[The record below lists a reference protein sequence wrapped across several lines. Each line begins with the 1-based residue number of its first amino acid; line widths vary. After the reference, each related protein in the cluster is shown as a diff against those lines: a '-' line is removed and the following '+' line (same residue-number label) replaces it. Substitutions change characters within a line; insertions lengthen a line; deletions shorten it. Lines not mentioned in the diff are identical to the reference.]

1 MTADVLATRTSSL
14 GECRAR
20 TGSRAEDQL
29 AGGVQGPHRQQS
41 RGAPRWGSAGPAQA
55 AEQRTTSLGECRA
68 STGSRAE
75 DHLAGGVQGLHRQ
88 QSRGAPRW
96 GSAGP
101 AQAAE
106 QLSEPQRQA
115 AMKQDSLAG
124 SAGKSPLASAGD
136 KSQISGLGRSSTPMH
151 HGY

>member
-1 MTADVLATRTSSL
+1 MSSEQKEQEQHCILLGIFLCYQRKSTSFSVSVNDQLKGGCQGFQVLKRTSSL
-14 GECRAR
+14 GECRAC
-20 TGSRAEDQL
+20 TGSRAEEHL

-41 RGAPRWGSAGPAQA
+41 RGPA
-55 AEQRTTSLGECRA
+55 
-68 STGSRAE
+68 
-75 DHLAGGVQGLHRQ
+75 
-88 QSRGAPRW
+88 RW

-136 KSQISGLGRSSTPMH
+136 KSQIAGLGRSSTPMH